1 MFKLNIGLHNRLAR
15 IVVSL
20 ILLATTGVVLST
32 WYSKTCQPEIDTPIY
47 HRKNNK
53 SLAVIMP
60 MNCKTDVRFYKNMW
74 IGDYLHPVCDW
85 KGPGCAIYCNQT
97 STYNS
102 LAKKTI
108 CFTRVLKKYYT
119 DTEFFIK
126 LDDDALIDRDYI
138 FELVE
143 KYRGFKKPLYISE
156 FSTYRNNQPLLNG
169 TRYGNGKFYM
179 FNRKLLDCIATGVR
193 YQGNRNEDAIFG
205 ALVRYGCGDNVKMVW
220 EDNSRLWHKNYFG
233 GNKFI
238 NLAAL
243 SNH

>member
-1 MFKLNIGLHNRLAR
+1 MVTLNFGLHSRLVR
-15 IVVSL
+15 VVLSL
-20 ILLATTGVVLST
+20 VLLITTGVGFYT
-32 WYSKTCQPEIDTPIY
+32 WYSKSSQPEIDAPIY

-60 MNCKTDVRFYKNMW
+60 VNHKTDIRFYKNMW

-85 KGPGCAIYCNQT
+85 DGPGCAIFCNQT
-97 STYNS
+97 MSYNT

-108 CFTRVLKKYYT
+108 CFTRVLKKYYL

-126 LDDDALIDRDYI
+126 LDDDALVDRDYI
-138 FELVE
+138 FGLIE
-143 KYRGFKKPLYISE
+143 KYRGFKRPLYVSE

-179 FNRKLLDCIATGVR
+179 FNRKLLDCVATNVD
-193 YQGNRNEDAIFG
+193 YMGNRNEDAIFG
-205 ALVRYGCGDNVKMVW
+205 TLVRYGCENKVKMVW
-220 EDNSRLWHKNYFG
+220 EDNSRLWHKKYT
-233 GNKFI
+233 NKDTFI
-238 NLAAL
+238 DLAAL